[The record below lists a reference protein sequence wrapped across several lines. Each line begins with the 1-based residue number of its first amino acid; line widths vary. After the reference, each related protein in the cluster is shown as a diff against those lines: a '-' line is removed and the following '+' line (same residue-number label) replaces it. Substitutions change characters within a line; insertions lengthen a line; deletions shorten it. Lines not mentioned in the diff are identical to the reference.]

1 MALKLV
7 KGAKPKYTPAEVAKM
22 ATEYS
27 ELSAQIKI
35 LDGSKKNLADKL
47 KEASEI
53 LGVKDSKGS
62 FYYEAGDFN
71 VGKVA
76 KKSVS
81 LKQEETIELLKE
93 KGLYKKCVTIKTV
106 EEINEKALSNAVSNG
121 DITQEEFESLC
132 DICKILKID
141 VRNSIAFGDSEND
154 IPMLKAAG
162 VGIAMK
168 NAEIDVKKASDM
180 STLSNNEDGI
190 PYALS
195 ELNVI

>member
-132 DICKILKID
+132 DVKTSYSVSVVKAEEMPEVD
-141 VRNSIAFGDSEND
+141 VSHALR
-154 IPMLKAAG
+154 AAS
-162 VGIAMK
+162 
-168 NAEIDVKKASDM
+168 KKSK
-180 STLSNNEDGI
+180 
-190 PYALS
+190 
-195 ELNVI
+195 

>member
-7 KGAKPKYTPAEVAKM
+7 KGVTKPKYTPIEVAKM

-35 LDGSKKNLADKL
+35 LDSSKKNLADKL

-53 LGVKDSKGS
+53 LGVKDNKGS

-76 KKSVS
+76 RKSVS
-81 LKQEETIELLKE
+81 LKQEETIKLLKE
-93 KGLYKKCVTIKTV
+93 KGLYKNCVNVKTV
-106 EEINEKALSNAVSNG
+106 EEINEKALSEAVSNG

-132 DICKILKID
+132 NVKTTYSVSVVKSEEMPEVDVTHALK
-141 VRNSIAFGDSEND
+141 V
-154 IPMLKAAG
+154 
-162 VGIAMK
+162 
-168 NAEIDVKKASDM
+168 ASTKR
-180 STLSNNEDGI
+180 SSK
-190 PYALS
+190 
-195 ELNVI
+195 